1 MRPLVAIR
9 AQRRWTP
16 KTSGR
21 KIGCGMTLRPMLLAL
36 AGSALLWAHGGGI
49 DAQGHPGGLAADGC
63 HNDRKNGNY
72 HFHRGPLAGKTYSSK
87 EEAARAL
94 RGHGSRDA
102 KPAPKSDDGFTCGSK
117 TTCGQMSSC
126 EEARFYLNQCGLSR
140 LDGDKD
146 GTPCESLC
154 R

>member
-1 MRPLVAIR
+1 
-9 AQRRWTP
+9 
-16 KTSGR
+16 
-21 KIGCGMTLRPMLLAL
+21 MTLRPLLLAL

-49 DAQGHPGGLAADGC
+49 DAQGG

-94 RGHGSRDA
+94 RSQGSGNSKEDA
-102 KPAPKSDDGFTCGSK
+102 KPAPKSDDEFSCGSK

-126 EEARFYLNQCGLSR
+126 EEAKFYLNQCGLSR